1 MKVGVV
7 FPKQVMALELNDAEL
22 AVVERARRLGL
33 LEQDETIA
41 YACPRLCMSL
51 SILLVPLT
59 LGVSLILCP
68 VLWVA
73 LHERTAGRIRALEGR
88 LAGTTGSWA

>member
-1 MKVGVV
+1 V
-7 FPKQVMALELNDAEL
+7 FPKQAMAQELTDAEREI
-22 AVVERARRLGL
+22 VERARRLGL
-33 LEQDETIA
+33 LEQGELVA
-41 YACPRLCMSL
+41 YACPRLCAL
-51 SILLVPLT
+51 ASILLVPPT

-88 LAGTTGSWA
+88 ISSTTGSWA

>member
-1 MKVGVV
+1 V
-7 FPKQVMALELNDAEL
+7 FPKQLMAQELTDAER
-22 AVVERARRLGL
+22 AVVSRARRLGL
-33 LEQDETIA
+33 VEQGETIA
-41 YACPRLCMSL
+41 YACPRLCALL

-88 LAGTTGSWA
+88 LAGTTSSWA